1 MAKVTAPL
9 LGFGASGQ
17 IGKTQVYAKWRGVAY
32 ARRHVVPANPNTTS
46 QQATRGVFSWLSAVW
61 KLLDPAVQAVWTGFA
76 KGKPFT
82 DRNAII
88 KANLADLRGTDLSP
102 VTVISSILMSP
113 GVNGGL
119 AYPTLTPSDSGTH
132 HLTATMVPPTLPA
145 GWAIVAAHAVA
156 FEQQNANTD
165 KLYAS
170 YYATDTSAGPY
181 APVIALGAA
190 MTAVVSAFFEYTK
203 PDGSTA
209 YSPSISAVQIV
220 A

>member
-1 MAKVTAPL
+1 MAKTTAPL

-17 IGKTQVYAKWRGVAY
+17 IGKTQVYAKWRGVSY

-61 KLLDPAVQAVWTGFA
+61 KSMNPAVQAVWTQFA

-88 KANLADLRGTDLSP
+88 KANLANLRGTDLAP
-102 VTVISSILMSP
+102 VTVVTAFEASP

-119 AYPTLTPSDSGTH
+119 AVPSVVLSDGGTH
-132 HLTATMVPPTLPA
+132 HAVATFTLPA
-145 GWAIVAAHAVA
+145 LPSGWTFVKGHAIAVK
-156 FEQQNANTD
+156 QQNANTD
-165 KLYAS
+165 SLYTS
-170 YYATDTSAGPY
+170 YYADDVTNPP
-181 APVIALGAA
+181 APSIALGAA
-190 MTAVVSAFFEYTK
+190 MTAVVSAFAEYKK

-209 YSPSISAVQIV
+209 FSPSIQAAVVV

>member
-1 MAKVTAPL
+1 MSKVTAPL

-17 IGKTQVYAKWRGVAY
+17 IGKTQVYAKWRGIAY

-61 KLLDPAVQAVWTGFA
+61 KLMDPSVQAVWTAFA

-88 KANLADLRGTDLSP
+88 KANLANLRGTDLAP
-102 VTVISSILMSP
+102 VAVVTAFEASP
-113 GVNGGL
+113 GVKGGL
-119 AYPTLTPSDSGTH
+119 AYPGCVLSDGGTH
-132 HLTATMVPPTLPA
+132 HAVATMTAPTLPA
-145 GWAIVAAHAVA
+145 GWAIVKAHAIAVQ
-156 FEQQNANTD
+156 QQNANTD
-165 KLYAS
+165 QLYTS
-170 YYATDTSAGPY
+170 YYASDAAAPY
-181 APVIALGAA
+181 APSIALGAA

-209 YSPSISAVQIV
+209 FSPSIQAAIV
-220 A
+220 VA